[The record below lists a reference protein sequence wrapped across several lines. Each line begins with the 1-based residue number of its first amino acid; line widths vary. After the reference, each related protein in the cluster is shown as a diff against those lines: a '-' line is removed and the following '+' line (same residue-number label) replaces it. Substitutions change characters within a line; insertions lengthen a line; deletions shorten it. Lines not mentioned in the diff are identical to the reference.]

1 VQAPRRGYPSDGSP
15 PSLKLRRARGE
26 PSLPCQSAKI
36 CAQFSIVEF
45 AFYSSLQNSDNSCAA
60 FCSRYL
66 EGVPKTTALS
76 VFVLTL
82 IFFSVPK
89 TALCARSEEKIATRI
104 DTVMVKMA
112 HRKLLIEVSGM
123 APMKSLLRKSGRGRL
138 LRRNADNLPNKEG
151 LLEYELV
158 SNPTPNYSGTLKPVN
173 ASLKESS
180 VPAGIKGVRVFAQYN
195 HVDKMIAEPTK
206 KKGFQLFRRQKKDQ
220 VLEQDAG
227 T

>member
-1 VQAPRRGYPSDGSP
+1 MRQEAGLDSYLSRRD
-15 PSLKLRRARGE
+15 
-26 PSLPCQSAKI
+26 
-36 CAQFSIVEF
+36 
-45 AFYSSLQNSDNSCAA
+45 DNSCAA

-76 VFVLTL
+76 VFALTL
-82 IFFSVPK
+82 IFCSVSN
-89 TALCARSEEKIATRI
+89 TALCARAEEKIATRI
-104 DTVMVKMA
+104 DTVIVKMA

-123 APMKSLLRKSGRGRL
+123 ATMKSLLRKSGRGRL
-138 LRRNADNLPNKEG
+138 VRRNADNLPNKEG

-158 SNPTPNYSGTLKPVN
+158 FNPTPNYSGLNLKPVK

-195 HVDKMIAEPTK
+195 HIDGLIAEPTK
-206 KKGFQLFRRQKKDQ
+206 KKGFQLFHRHKPDQ
-220 VLEQDAG
+220 VLEPAAG